1 MGAQE
6 LNHWIGLRRDKQ
18 QNRSFTCR
26 LRLLIDR
33 HKGILGRVA
42 AEIGE
47 SDSEITYAGMSEE
60 DGRTMTEVRFTIQV
74 KDRSHLA
81 HLLCRLRKVAGV
93 HRVERERERP

>member
-6 LNHWIGLRRDKQ
+6 MNHWMGLRREKR
-18 QNRSFTCR
+18 QNCPFTCR
-26 LRLLIDR
+26 IRLLIDR

-47 SDSEITYAGMSEE
+47 SDSDLTYAGMSEE
-60 DGRTMTEVRFTIQV
+60 DGRTMTEVRFTLRV

-81 HLLCRLRKVAGV
+81 HLLRRLRRTAGV
-93 HRVERERERP
+93 HRVEHERP